1 MNAAVSKLI
10 ETSRAHL
17 MGVDVVDLKRL
28 RELANDVIEHSVDGC
43 CMSVL
48 AEYAFHEAANP
59 ATIIAMADEI
69 EALRAIAEAPRGT
82 NAQILMEREI
92 TASSIQGAMA
102 FGYQNT
108 NPPPAEDHWLQSF
121 WDIGRKQ
128 AEMEC
133 EIEALRELRDAVI
146 TQREMYADTSD
157 EDNMSGK
164 RIAAA
169 LDRVVALASKGGGV

>member
-1 MNAAVSKLI
+1 MNQAAANLI
-10 ETSRAHL
+10 AVSRAHL

-28 RELANDVIEHSVDGC
+28 IELANDVIEHSVDGV

-59 ATIIAMADEI
+59 AAIIAMAD
-69 EALRAIAEAPRGT
+69 
-82 NAQILMEREI
+82 
-92 TASSIQGAMA
+92 
-102 FGYQNT
+102 
-108 NPPPAEDHWLQSF
+108 
-121 WDIGRKQ
+121 
-128 AEMEC
+128 

-164 RIAAA
+164 QITAA
-169 LDRVVALASKGGGV
+169 LDRVAAVASKGGGA